1 MSLAAPS
8 PELLSLNTATVG
20 KQWNLRQ
27 MIEACARHGVRGISP
42 WRD

>member
-1 MSLAAPS
+1 MSETQTSENRPANRPA

-27 MIEACARHGVRGISP
+27 MIEATK
-42 WRD
+42 